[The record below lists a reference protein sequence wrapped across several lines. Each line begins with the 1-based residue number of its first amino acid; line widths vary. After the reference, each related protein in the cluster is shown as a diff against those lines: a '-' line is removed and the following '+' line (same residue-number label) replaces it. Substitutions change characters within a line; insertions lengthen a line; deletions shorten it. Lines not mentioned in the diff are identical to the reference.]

1 MKTEHMPLPIPLIQ
15 TNLCMEYLAL
25 RGNIYTLNKQSDK
38 FYSIHCFISLGPS
51 HSVFFDWYDSQTALQ
66 IQFSHTDLLAQ
77 VDPLKGATDP
87 KRGQNDQR
95 GKKLEAYNKPFRIIP
110 TNFPGIHV
118 WYALQSCTDGWHI
131 CVWAEDEIGCGLRA
145 SAIGTVIGLTQH
157 QRCWVICSE
166 LRVLHHSLYHM
177 EKSWLDCLKIFPC
190 WLEPNLRERPT
201 AQQDLDTL
209 GNP

>member
-38 FYSIHCFISLGPS
+38 FLFHTLFYLTGSLPLCFLWLIWLTNGPANTVLPYRPTCTS
-51 HSVFFDWYDSQTALQ
+51 G
-66 IQFSHTDLLAQ
+66 
-77 VDPLKGATDP
+77 PLKDATDP